1 MTSTETAQ
9 DPRALI
15 APQDVATPRGFSRW
29 GHLMYR
35 RRRTVLVATGVLV
48 AFAAVWGTSVF
59 GVLSGGGFDDPN
71 AEASRAAARIEGE
84 LGRQASD
91 VIVVYSAPA
100 GSGLTVDDPAFEA
113 EVSQTLAGLPTGTTE
128 SVSTYWST
136 GRSEEFVAS
145 DRSATYAVLQLS
157 GATEEDREAT
167 YERIADDLLA
177 PDLETLRGGLVP
189 VSADINTQVEQDIA
203 LAETIS
209 FPVLLVLL
217 VLVFGSVTAASL
229 PLIIGGISVLGAFT
243 VLRMGTYL
251 GDVSIFAVNIVTMLG
266 LGLAIDYGLF
276 MVSRFR
282 EELQAGHDVETAVAR
297 TTATAGRTVA
307 FSGVTV
313 AVALA
318 SLLFFPQNFL
328 VSMGFGGMA
337 AVLIAM
343 IAAITVLPALFG
355 VLGHRVDALRIPM
368 PWRRRSRGATG
379 PVSMDPDRGAWARL
393 ARAVMRRPLVVVV
406 GTVALLAVLGMP
418 FFNVAFGGVDS
429 RVLPD
434 GTESR
439 TASATIQDDFPGG
452 SVAAPID
459 VALSGADRSD
469 IADYVAS
476 IADLPGATGAAVV
489 GEGSATAHIVV
500 TYDGGSNDQATRD
513 LVTDIRGADVPSGAE
528 VLVGGDSA
536 LLVDRLDGIGGLLPW
551 VGLYLVVATFVLLFL
566 AFGSVVLPIK
576 ALLMNVL
583 SLSAT
588 FGVLVWG
595 YQEGKLSGLLDFTST
610 GYLEATQP
618 ILIFAMAFGLSMDY
632 EVFLLS
638 RVREEWDRTGD
649 NTLAVTRGLQKTGR
663 IITSAALLFVVVVG
677 AFATSGISFISMI
690 GVGLAVAVII
700 DATVVRALLV
710 PATMKLLGVWNW
722 YAPPALARIWSRYGI
737 REGDAATARAVSSVS
752 GQETVPV

>member
-1 MTSTETAQ
+1 MSQTLL
-9 DPRALI
+9 DPQPA
-15 APQDVATPRGFSRW
+15 APVAPPPPLTGFGRW
-29 GHLMYR
+29 GRLMYR
-35 RRRTVLVATGVLV
+35 RRRWVLATTGLLV
-48 AFAAVWGTSVF
+48 VFAAVWGTSVF
-59 GVLSGGGFDDPN
+59 GQLDNGGFDDPA
-71 AEASRAAARIEGE
+71 AESSRAAAQIETA
-84 LGRQASD
+84 LGRQAAD
-91 VIVVYSAPA
+91 VIVVYSAPP
-100 GSGLTVDDPAFEA
+100 GSTLTVDDAAFRA
-113 EVSQTLAGLPTGTTE
+113 EVERTLSAVPDEATE
-128 SVSTYWST
+128 SVATYWST
-136 GRSEEFVAS
+136 GENPDFAS
-145 DRSATYAVLQLS
+145 GDGSSTYAVLQLS
-157 GATEEDREAT
+157 GATEDEREAT
-167 YERIADDLLA
+167 YEAISAGLVA
-177 PDLETLRGGLVP
+177 PNLDTLRGGFVP
-189 VSADINTQVEQDIA
+189 VNADIGTQVEEDIA

-217 VLVFGSVTAASL
+217 VLVFGSLAAASL
-229 PLIIGGISVLGAFT
+229 PLAIGAISVLGAFT
-243 VLRMGTYL
+243 MLRIGTYF

-282 EELQAGHDVETAVAR
+282 EELRAGRDVEDAVIR

-343 IAAITVLPALFG
+343 LAAVTVLPALFG
-355 VLGHRVDALRIPM
+355 VLGPRVDALRVPL
-368 PWRRRSRGATG
+368 PWRRGRS
-379 PVSMDPDRGAWARL
+379 SIDPDQGSWARL
-393 ARAVMRRPLVVVV
+393 ARAVMQRPLVVVV
-406 GTVALLAVLGMP
+406 GTVALLVALGLP
-418 FFNVAFGGVDS
+418 FLNVAFGGVDA
-429 RVLPD
+429 RVLPS

-439 TASATIQDDFPGG
+439 TASAALDNDFPAG

-459 VALSGADRSD
+459 VVLTGADS
-469 IADYVAS
+469 AAATQYAS
-476 IADLPGATGAAVV
+476 ALGQLPAATGSRVVDDEGAT
-489 GEGSATAHIVV
+489 SHIVV
-500 TYDGGSNDQATRD
+500 SYDGAPTDASAQA
-513 LVTDIRGADVPSGAE
+513 LVSEIRAAPAPDGAE

-536 LLVDRLDGIGGLLPW
+536 LLVDRLDGIADLLPW
-551 VGLYLVVATFVLLFL
+551 VGLYLVVAMLVLLFL
-566 AFGSVVLPIK
+566 AFGSVVLPVK
-576 ALLMNVL
+576 ALVMNVL

-595 YQEGKLSGLLDFTST
+595 FQEGHLVNALNFTAT

-638 RVREEWDRTGD
+638 RIREEWDKTGN
-649 NTLAVTRGLQKTGR
+649 NTLAVTRGLQSTGR

-690 GVGLAVAVII
+690 GVGLAVAVVI

-710 PATMKLLGVWNW
+710 PATMKLLGRWNW
-722 YAPPALARIWSRYGI
+722 YAPKPLARLWDRVGVP
-737 REGDAATARAVSSVS
+737 EGERHLV
-752 GQETVPV
+752 GEGH